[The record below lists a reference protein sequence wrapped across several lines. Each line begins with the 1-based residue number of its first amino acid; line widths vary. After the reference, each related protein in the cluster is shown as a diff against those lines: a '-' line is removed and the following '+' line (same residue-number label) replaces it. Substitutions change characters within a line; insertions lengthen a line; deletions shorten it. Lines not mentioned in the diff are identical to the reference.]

1 MKRVNLCP
9 LESDAFCMGD
19 EAIKMQIYVRLQVSG
34 TEICSWEGEEGT
46 LWARGFTEGFME
58 NSDTYKWEREGKNDV
73 LWQCSKNSLV
83 TVWRQQRAKW
93 VDRNEVQGL
102 PGKTSLSSLEGIRSP
117 RWRPGTMS
125 VFLEKVMKIAYFYR
139 GSKYLKD
146 DTTLFWKSIWRTEK
160 IRGLVMR
167 KIQVQSLASVLI
179 NYILII
185 KDLLLN
191 LSETSFPYL

>member
-9 LESDAFCMGD
+9 LESEAFCMGD

-34 TEICSWEGEEGT
+34 TEICSWDGKKELYGPEDSQKASWRIQIHTNEKG
-46 LWARGFTEGFME
+46 RGRMMC
-58 NSDTYKWEREGKNDV
+58 W
-73 LWQCSKNSLV
+73 WQCSENSLV

-102 PGKTSLSSLEGIRSP
+102 PGKTSLSSLEDIRSP

-146 DTTLFWKSIWRTEK
+146 DTTLF
-160 IRGLVMR
+160 
-167 KIQVQSLASVLI
+167 
-179 NYILII
+179 
-185 KDLLLN
+185 
-191 LSETSFPYL
+191 